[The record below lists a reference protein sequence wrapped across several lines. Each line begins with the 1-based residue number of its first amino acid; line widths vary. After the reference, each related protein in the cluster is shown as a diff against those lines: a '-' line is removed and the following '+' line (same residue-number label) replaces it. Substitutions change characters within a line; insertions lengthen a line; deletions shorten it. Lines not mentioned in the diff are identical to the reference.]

1 MQWQIVC
8 PQSGATLFH
17 LVPPTENRWVVSRP
31 PRPLQKKNNL
41 VDCARRNKLGTSHD
55 RAQLSTA
62 DQPST
67 AGHSRVQPRTADQ
80 PSEPCSH
87 QDRKAARLL
96 VQAFFF
102 LFRFMRFDSY
112 LRVMHCF
119 FLNRFNLQTLFILYH
134 NILRDDLQQSRGIT
148 ETVANSSRLLS
159 R

>member
-1 MQWQIVC
+1 MDPEFLIDMVC
-8 PQSGATLFH
+8 FQKNYAVTNCMPPIRGY
-17 LVPPTENRWVVSRP
+17 LVSPCASHRKPMSSFQTTSSVA
-31 PRPLQKKNNL
+31 KKNNL

-102 LFRFMRFDSY
+102 SFVLGVLTPISESCT
-112 LRVMHCF
+112 VIF
-119 FLNRFNLQTLFILYH
+119 FK
-134 NILRDDLQQSRGIT
+134 
-148 ETVANSSRLLS
+148 TVSTCKQFS
-159 R
+159 

>member
-1 MQWQIVC
+1 M
-8 PQSGATLFH
+8 
-17 LVPPTENRWVVSRP
+17 
-31 PRPLQKKNNL
+31 
-41 VDCARRNKLGTSHD
+41 DCARRNKLGTSHD

-119 FLNRFNLQTLFILYH
+119 FFKTVSTCKHFSYCIIISCAMICSRVGVSQKPLQTVHDYFLGNSPKPFRTVSCYLF
-134 NILRDDLQQSRGIT
+134 
-148 ETVANSSRLLS
+148 LS
-159 R
+159 FVKKHQ